1 MIAQQIARALGAAH
15 RSGAWWR
22 ARCPVHCSRSATLA
36 LRDGS
41 RGLVVYCHAGCSRA
55 EIFAD
60 LCRRGLI
67 GSAPEY
73 VSTGTSILV
82 RDDPAPRIALARC
95 IWESAQ
101 DARYSPVAV
110 YLASRGITITPPSSL
125 RYAAK
130 ARHPDGRSE
139 AAMIARVDGPDG
151 RLVGVHRTYLTPD
164 WHRRDRA
171 SLGPIAGGAVRLGK
185 LERDLPLVIAEGIES
200 ALAAAQLTG
209 WPAWA
214 ALSAVGIERLIVPPE
229 ARNIV
234 IAADHDP
241 SGTGERAARRAA
253 MPCVREGRRVRIII
267 PVRIG
272 ADPNDLLGES
282 VDAG

>member
-1 MIAQQIARALGAAH
+1 
-15 RSGAWWR
+15 
-22 ARCPVHCSRSATLA
+22 LA
-36 LRDGS
+36 LRDDN

-73 VSTGTSILV
+73 VSTGTSVLV
-82 RDDPAPRIALARC
+82 RDDPVRRIALARR

-125 RYAAK
+125 RYAPA
-130 ARHPDGRSE
+130 ARHPDGRLE
-139 AAMIARVDGPDG
+139 PAMIARVDGPDG
-151 RLVGVHRTYLTPD
+151 RLLGVHRTYLTPD

-171 SLGPIAGGAVRLGK
+171 SLGPIAGGAVRVGK
-185 LERDLPLVIAEGIES
+185 LERDLPIVVAEGIES
-200 ALAAAQLTG
+200 ALAAVELTG

-214 ALSAVGIERLIVPPE
+214 ALSAGGIERLIVPPE
-229 ARNIV
+229 AGDIV
-234 IAADHDP
+234 IAADRD
-241 SGTGERAARRAA
+241 SLGTGERAARRAA
-253 MPCVREGRRVRIII
+253 MTWVREGRRVRIIV
-267 PVRIG
+267 PDRIG
-272 ADPNDLLGES
+272 ADPNDLLRE
-282 VDAG
+282 VRDVA